1 MKMFFLTVQLKIFCV
16 GNSVRCV
23 MHVNDNTC
31 PRIKLNKNIFTV
43 FTSLNLME
51 NLINKIKQN
60 FSHHINGKWVLWKLM

>member
-1 MKMFFLTVQLKIFCV
+1 MCQIQIL
-16 GNSVRCV
+16 
-23 MHVNDNTC
+23 HVNENIC

-60 FSHHINGKWVLWKLM
+60 FSHHINGEWVLWKLM

>member
-1 MKMFFLTVQLKIFCV
+1 MYIIE
-16 GNSVRCV
+16 NI
-23 MHVNDNTC
+23 C

-60 FSHHINGKWVLWKLM
+60 FSHHINGEWVLWKLM